1 MQKTHYD
8 VISQSVRHGG
18 TLHAKRKQKINIFQN
33 DEFGIYRDDGLAV
46 IQSKS
51 PRTAENTAKTL
62 HKIFNKWGF
71 KITIETGLIQ
81 TDFLDIELN
90 LPNKTYI
97 PFRKPYSDI
106 LNVNKQSNYP
116 NQVLKQLSIT
126 INERLNNLPSNQESF
141 NRIKHNNQSALK
153 SANHKF
159 NLTYQNPY
167 KTIKKQRKR
176 KKYLFQPALFTNC
189 SN

>member
-1 MQKTHYD
+1 MGSYNGAEVCDMVGLFMLNEIKKT
-8 VISQSVRHGG
+8 
-18 TLHAKRKQKINIFQN
+18 NIFQN

-97 PFRKPYSDI
+97 PFR
-106 LNVNKQSNYP
+106 
-116 NQVLKQLSIT
+116 
-126 INERLNNLPSNQESF
+126 
-141 NRIKHNNQSALK
+141 
-153 SANHKF
+153 
-159 NLTYQNPY
+159 
-167 KTIKKQRKR
+167 
-176 KKYLFQPALFTNC
+176 
-189 SN
+189 